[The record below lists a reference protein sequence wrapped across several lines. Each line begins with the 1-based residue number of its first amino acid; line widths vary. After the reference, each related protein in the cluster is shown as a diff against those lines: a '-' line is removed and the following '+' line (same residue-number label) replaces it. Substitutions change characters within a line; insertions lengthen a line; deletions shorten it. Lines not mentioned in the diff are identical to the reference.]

1 MIYRG
6 FWIICR
12 DCSFPIRL
20 PYEPHGVFV
29 HTFSEQKSS
38 VVLACPV
45 CAQAGLYRRADVET
59 VGFRM
64 PDPFR
69 SKKAVL
75 YTVEVGCA
83 SSQCQN
89 EVRIYAVASTSLSVA
104 SLLEVW
110 KYWVIHLRCPG
121 HPFRPLS
128 RRTWGIFDVDVP
140 R

>member
-12 DCSFPIRL
+12 NCFFPIRL
-20 PYEPHGVFV
+20 PYEPQEIFV
-29 HTFSEQKSS
+29 PSFSEQKSS

-59 VGFRM
+59 VGFRI

-69 SKKAVL
+69 LKKAVL
-75 YTVEVGCA
+75 YAVEVGCA
-83 SSQCQN
+83 SSHCQN
-89 EVRIYAVASTSLSVA
+89 EARIYTVAATAVSVA
-104 SLLEVW
+104 SLLGVW
-110 KYWVIHLRCPG
+110 KHWVIHLPCQG
-121 HPFRPLS
+121 HHFKPLP
-128 RRTWGIFDVDVP
+128 RRTWGIYSIEAP

>member
-12 DCSFPIRL
+12 NCSFPIRL

-29 HTFSEQKSS
+29 HGFSEQNST

-45 CAQAGLYRRADVET
+45 CAQAVLYRRADVET
-59 VGFRM
+59 VGFRI

-89 EVRIYAVASTSLSVA
+89 EVRIYAVAATSVSVA

-110 KYWVIHLRCPG
+110 RYWVIHLRCPG
-121 HPFRPLS
+121 HPFKPRP
-128 RRTWGIFDVDVP
+128 RRMWGISSVDVP